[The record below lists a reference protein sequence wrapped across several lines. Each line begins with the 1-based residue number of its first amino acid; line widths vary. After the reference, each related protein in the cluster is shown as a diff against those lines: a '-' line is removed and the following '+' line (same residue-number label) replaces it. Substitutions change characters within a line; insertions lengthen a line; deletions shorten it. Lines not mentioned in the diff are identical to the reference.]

1 MGRFIDICG
10 QKFNRLTVIEK
21 MPPDKS
27 GAIIWKCLCE
37 CDNIVYA
44 RGNSLRNGDV
54 KSCGCYRYE
63 KISCKKSNPDNPRL
77 YNIYNGIKTRCY
89 NQNFKNYKYYGGKG
103 ITMCDEWKYNYL
115 SFYNWAVENGY
126 KEDLT
131 IDRIDNNKGYA
142 PENCR
147 WATKKEQAMNTS
159 ANIKIKIN
167 GEYKTPEDI
176 SQKTGIKINT
186 IYTRKFRGMSDED
199 IAKNTKH
206 KRLKSDLEYKKTKR
220 GVLVVKYK
228 KYSSQHNVEFTL
240 DQLLERF
247 LPDKTYIDIF
257 NKWVDSGYNTD
268 LKPTLCKKNNKDN
281 YTIENIMVL
290 TVKENN
296 NKRWNKGVAV

>member
-1 MGRFIDICG
+1 MGKFIDLYG

-44 RGNSLRNGDV
+44 RGNNLRNGDV

-63 KISCKKSNPDNPRL
+63 EISCKKHNPDNPRL

-89 NQNFKNYKYYGGKG
+89 NKKFKHYKYYGGKG
-103 ITMCDEWKYNYL
+103 ITMCNEWKNSYL

-131 IDRIDNNKGYA
+131 IDRINNDKGYY

-147 WATKKEQAMNTS
+147 WATRKEQSMNRS
-159 ANIKIKIN
+159 VNVKIKVN
-167 GEYKTPEDI
+167 GKYKTPEDI
-176 SQKTGIKINT
+176 NKDTGIKINT
-186 IYTRKFRGMSDED
+186 IYTRRFRGMSDED
-199 IAKNTKH
+199 VVNINKIKRTK
-206 KRLKSDLEYKKTKR
+206 SNIEYKKTER

-228 KYSSQHNVEFTL
+228 KYNKQHDVKFTL
-240 DQLLERF
+240 EQFLDRF
-247 LPDKTYIDIF
+247 LQDELYLKIF
-257 NKWVDSGYNTD
+257 NNWVDNNYNVD
-268 LKPTLCKKNNKDN
+268 YKPTLCKKNTEGD
-281 YTIENIMVL
+281 YTLENIMIL
-290 TVKENN
+290 TVKQNN
-296 NKRWNKGVAV
+296 NKRWNKSVAV